1 MQIGRQFVVFI
12 AVGLVCAMIDI
23 GTMQLALLVGSHYVL
38 ATSVGFILGLIAN
51 YVLHAKVTFKAGSS
65 PKVMLKFLTVVMLN
79 YLITLMFV
87 FTSVQW
93 MQHALAGKVVSLPV
107 VAVIGF
113 LLSRFWIFK

>member
-1 MQIGRQFVVFI
+1 MHIGRQFVVFVG
-12 AVGLVCAMIDI
+12 VGLFCAMIDI
-23 GTMQLALLVGSHYVL
+23 GAMQLTMLVGRHYFF

-51 YVLHAKVTFKAGSS
+51 YALHAKVTFNAGGS
-65 PKVMLKFLTVVMLN
+65 PTVMLKFLTVVILN

-93 MQHALAGKVVSLPV
+93 MQNALVGKVMSLPL